1 MNRGDIQQKHITD
14 LLELAKENPTLRIV
28 PMVNTD
34 VVASDDWA
42 WWVAR
47 WSKAEIEE
55 IYQSDERCYV
65 RSRDEEELIEDLLDD
80 IDEYTDE
87 DYAYEQAKKQVVGYG
102 WEKVIT
108 VRITI

>member
-14 LLELAKENPTLRIV
+14 LLELAKDNPTLRII

-42 WWVAR
+42 WWVAC

-65 RSRDEEELIEDLLDD
+65 RSRDEDELVEDLLDD
-80 IDEYTDE
+80 PDE
-87 DYAYEQAKKQVVGYG
+87 DEELAWKKAEEVVKNYS
-102 WEKVIT
+102 WKKVIT